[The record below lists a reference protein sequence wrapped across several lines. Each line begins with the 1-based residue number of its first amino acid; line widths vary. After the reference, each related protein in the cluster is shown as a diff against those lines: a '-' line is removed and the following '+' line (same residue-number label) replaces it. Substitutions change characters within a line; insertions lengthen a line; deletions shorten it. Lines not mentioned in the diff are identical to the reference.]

1 MNLAA
6 YKKKRNLKRTPGSS
20 DEKKTQGTKRIF
32 VVQRHQA
39 STLHYDL
46 RLEING
52 VLKSWAIPKGPSLNA
67 NDKRLAIMVEDH
79 PISYASFRGI
89 ITGESYG
96 AGVVD
101 IWDKGTFTP
110 NGTSP
115 PNATDRQLLKQLR
128 DGSFK
133 FVLKGKR
140 LKGTFRL
147 LRLQERGDNLWLLIK
162 GNDRYAVEHPYDSED
177 YRLPTPVSTRH
188 RPGNGISLSPRL

>member
-1 MNLAA
+1 MNLVTNRN
-6 YKKKRNLKRTPGSS
+6 KRNVKRTVASS
-20 DEKKTQGTKRIF
+20 DEKKRQDIKRIF

-67 NDKRLAIMVEDH
+67 NDKRLAVMLEDR
-79 PISYASFRGI
+79 PVSYASFSG
-89 ITGESYG
+89 TAPGG
-96 AGVVD
+96 NNAVDVVE
-101 IWDKGTFTP
+101 IWDKGTFIP
-110 NGTSP
+110 NGSSP

-128 DGSFK
+128 EGSFK
-133 FVLKGKR
+133 FVLNGKR

-147 LRLQERGDNLWLLIK
+147 LQLKERGDNLWMLIK

-177 YRLPTPVSTRH
+177 YR
-188 RPGNGISLSPRL
+188 ISPPFSRARIPLSPRL

>member
-6 YKKKRNLKRTPGSS
+6 YKKKRNFKRTPEPSG
-20 DEKKTQGTKRIF
+20 EKKSQNIRRIF

-79 PISYASFRGI
+79 PVSYASFKGTI
-89 ITGESYG
+89 PEGNYG
-96 AGVVD
+96 AGKVD
-101 IWDKGTFTP
+101 LWDKGTFTP
-110 NGTSP
+110 NGSSP
-115 PNATDRQLLKQLR
+115 PNATDRQLLKQLKE
-128 DGSFK
+128 GSFK

-147 LRLQERGDNLWLLIK
+147 LRLKEAGENLWLLIK

-177 YRLPTPVSTRH
+177 YRLPDPPGTRH
-188 RPGNGISLSPRL
+188 VNGTSLSSRP